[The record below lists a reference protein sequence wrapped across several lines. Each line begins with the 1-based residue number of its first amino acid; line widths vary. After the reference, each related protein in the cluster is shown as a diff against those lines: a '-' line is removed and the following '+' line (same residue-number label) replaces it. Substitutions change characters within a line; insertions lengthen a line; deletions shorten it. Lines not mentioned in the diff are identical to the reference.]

1 VERSVRRAHDLGAD
15 IVIAVDVSSTVAP
28 FDKKFGLD
36 VVLRADAVT
45 RIYLNDILV
54 TEADVVI
61 RPAVGK
67 THWADFSNPRD
78 LFRQGEIAALAKL
91 VEIRTAIHRVTSPPA
106 PQPTIVDHIK
116 SIKDIIVDKVV
127 GAKP

>member
-1 VERSVRRAHDLGAD
+1 
-15 IVIAVDVSSTVAP
+15 VSSAVAP
-28 FDKKFGLD
+28 FENKFGLD

-54 TEADVVI
+54 TEADVAI
-61 RPAVGK
+61 HPAVGT
-67 THWADFSNPRD
+67 THWADFSDPRD

-91 VEIRTAIHRVTSPPA
+91 VEVRTAIHRASTQPPE

-116 SIKDIIVDKVV
+116 SIKDIIVDKVAGV
-127 GAKP
+127 K

>member
-1 VERSVRRAHDLGAD
+1 
-15 IVIAVDVSSTVAP
+15 
-28 FDKKFGLD
+28 
-36 VVLRADAVT
+36 
-45 RIYLNDILV
+45 LNDILV

-61 RPAVGK
+61 HPAVGE

-91 VEIRTAIHRVTSPPA
+91 VEVRTAIHRVLSAPPA
-106 PQPTIVDHIK
+106 QQPTIVDHIK
-116 SIKDIIVDKVV
+116 SIKDIIVDKVA

>member
-1 VERSVRRAHDLGAD
+1 
-15 IVIAVDVSSTVAP
+15 
-28 FDKKFGLD
+28 

-67 THWADFSNPRD
+67 THWADFSDPRD

-91 VEIRTAIHRVTSPPA
+91 VEVRTAIHRASSAPPET
-106 PQPTIVDHIK
+106 PPTTIVDHIK
-116 SIKDIIVDKVV
+116 SIKDIIVDKVA
-127 GAKP
+127 GPKP